1 MREQRTPTSPGDLPT
16 QWRQR
21 AQLLR
26 EWGSDPHTARLW
38 EMAAGELDHAL
49 GAGGDEALCLVEA
62 AEESGY
68 SADYL
73 GSLIRRGKIPNA
85 GRKHSPKIRRFHLP
99 TKKSTKPGRPP
110 TTTDEI
116 ADTRA
121 LKKMTTRR

>member
-1 MREQRTPTSPGDLPT
+1 MEDGTPPSPTELPQ
-16 QWRQR
+16 QWRRR
-21 AQLLR
+21 AKLLR
-26 EWGSDPHTARLW
+26 DNGASDQARLL
-38 EMAAGELDHAL
+38 EHLAGELDQAF
-49 GAGGDEALCLVEA
+49 GAGGDEVLCLVEA

-85 GRKHSPKIRRFHLP
+85 GCKNAPRIRRSDP
-99 TKKSTKPGRPP
+99 PRKKPSKPGRPP

-116 ADTRA
+116 TDARA